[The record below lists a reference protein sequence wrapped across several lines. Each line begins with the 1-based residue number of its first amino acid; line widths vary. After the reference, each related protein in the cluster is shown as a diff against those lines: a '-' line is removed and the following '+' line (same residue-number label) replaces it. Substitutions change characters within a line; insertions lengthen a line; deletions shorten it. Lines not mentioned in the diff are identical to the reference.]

1 MTNSDFNRAL
11 REALAAQEREMS
23 DYWISRKEIIN
34 RRDIEAVT
42 TLFATRVLIELLNN
56 GHSTDISWRDDK
68 GRGFFGDIGYLY
80 EGLES
85 IEECCIRRLRGEGV
99 TDDEHN
105 SQREDIHGAWLVH
118 GEAPW
123 FVRECSECHTKWFF
137 TNGDPVAKY
146 CSECGACMDKPQIFC
161 EDYGTKGDI

>member
-1 MTNSDFNRAL
+1 MDYKKVLEQYYLDGIDKDVSLVDDAIMTLEQHFSYIDGDTLLHHSRPLAVAYLAL
-11 REALAAQEREMS
+11 REVA
-23 DYWISRKEIIN
+23 
-34 RRDIEAVT
+34 
-42 TLFATRVLIELLNN
+42 
-56 GHSTDISWRDDK
+56 DK
-68 GRGFFGDIGYLY
+68 NAGDK
-80 EGLES
+80 
-85 IEECCIRRLRGEGV
+85 
-99 TDDEHN
+99 HN